1 MKKKSF
7 GSALIGLGVFIS
19 LSSAIYAKEEST
31 KFFINGRESED
42 AGIVMMNDTTY
53 VPLRLVGQEL
63 GAQVAYDSKNKS
75 VVVTKGNQ
83 LLKVNIGE
91 REGILNEE
99 KFTLENQI
107 ILHKDEKGQQLAYV
121 PLRNIFEIFDGIVSY
136 NKEYHYV
143 NAYNSEHITYKAL
156 QGLKSDDLT
165 TYRFAQLALPQLV
178 SPQIMEE
185 NMCIGGGRS
194 VKYIFP
200 LNKKTNYFFMRSD
213 PSGDLDI
220 SSIAYMEIENGVAVC
235 KWYKELSGDVSEH
248 INKQDN
254 AINWDLGARG
264 IVREIGEFPT
274 IEETHFIGFQQNYMA
289 QPDPDQE
296 IASFRETFCSRVSIL
311 SPKGS
316 EIVPEH
322 LIGDISRSP
331 YISNYKDSDYTYY
344 YNDEIMAKVDEA
356 KIPVK

>member
-7 GSALIGLGVFIS
+7 GSVLIGLGVFIS

-31 KFFINGRESED
+31 KFFINGRESGG
-42 AGIVMMNDTTY
+42 AGIVIVNDTTY

-91 REGILNEE
+91 REAMLNEE
-99 KFTLENQI
+99 KFTLENQM
-107 ILHKDEKGQQLAYV
+107 ILHKDEAGQQLAYV
-121 PLRNIFEIFDGIVSY
+121 PLRNIFEIFDGIVNY
-136 NKEYHYV
+136 NKEYHYI

-165 TYRFAQLALPQLV
+165 TYRFAQLALPC
-178 SPQIMEE
+178 IMDE
-185 NMCIGGGRS
+185 NMNLVGGRS

-213 PSGDLDI
+213 PSGDMDI

-235 KWYKELSGDVSEH
+235 KWYKEVSGDVSEP

-264 IVREIGEFPT
+264 IVKEIGKFPA

-296 IASFRETFCSRVSIL
+296 IGSYRETFCSRVSIL

-331 YISNYKDSDYTYY
+331 YISNYKDSNYTYY

-356 KIPVK
+356 KITIK